1 MNKSSLARFG
11 IRLAYLMPLVTFL
24 FLVIYGLI
32 PHLYFI
38 YQDVAYE
45 TMTLF
50 TMVNNTWDEC
60 QAVLSESGGSASAVL
75 FSYTMTAATIVF
87 WGTLILHGIFAFTS
101 AICSVYAFSRIPTDR
116 TANRAKRILQVI
128 CPNRVFFVIGGL
140 LPLLYATFPLLL
152 RHCYRE
158 QMSMS
163 ISIHATTGVMDP
175 IPAILLVLI
184 GTTLFLATLPL
195 QGREHLDLFRLYKQ
209 KSKDK
214 TN

>member
-1 MNKSSLARFG
+1 MNNSSLSRFG

-24 FLVIYGLI
+24 LLVIYGLI

-45 TMTLF
+45 TMSLF
-50 TMVNNTWDEC
+50 TMVGNTWREC
-60 QAVLSESGGSASAVL
+60 RATLSESGGSASAVL
-75 FSYTMTAATIVF
+75 FSYTMTAATVLF
-87 WGTLILHGIFAFTS
+87 WGTLILHGIFSFAS
-101 AICSVYAFSRIPTDR
+101 AICSGYAFSRIPTDR
-116 TANRAKRILQVI
+116 LTNRAKRILQLI
-128 CPNRVFFVIGGL
+128 CPNRAFFVIGGL

-175 IPAILLVLI
+175 IPAILLVLL
-184 GTTLFLATLPL
+184 GTSLFLATLPL
-195 QGREHLDLFRLYKQ
+195 QKRAHLDLFRLYKQ

>member
-1 MNKSSLARFG
+1 MSNSSLSRFG

-24 FLVIYGLI
+24 LLVIYGLI

-45 TMTLF
+45 TMSLF
-50 TMVNNTWDEC
+50 TMVGNTWREC
-60 QAVLSESGGSASAVL
+60 RATLSESGGSASAVL
-75 FSYTMTAATIVF
+75 FSYTMTAATVLF
-87 WGTLILHGIFAFTS
+87 WGTLILHGIFSFAS

-116 TANRAKRILQVI
+116 LTNRAKRILQLI
-128 CPNRVFFVIGGL
+128 CPNRTCFVIGGL

-175 IPAILLVLI
+175 IPAILLVLL
-184 GTTLFLATLPL
+184 GTSLFLATLPL
-195 QGREHLDLFRLYKQ
+195 QKREHLDLFRLYKQ

-214 TN
+214 TK

>member
-1 MNKSSLARFG
+1 MSNSSLSRFG

-24 FLVIYGLI
+24 LLVIYGLI

-45 TMTLF
+45 TMSLF
-50 TMVNNTWDEC
+50 TMVGNTWREC
-60 QAVLSESGGSASAVL
+60 RATLSESGGSASAVL
-75 FSYTMTAATIVF
+75 FSYTMTAATVLF
-87 WGTLILHGIFAFTS
+87 WGTLILHGIFSFAS

-116 TANRAKRILQVI
+116 LTNRAKRILQLI
-128 CPNRVFFVIGGL
+128 CPNRAFFVIGGL

-175 IPAILLVLI
+175 IPAILLVLL
-184 GTTLFLATLPL
+184 GTSLFLATLPL
-195 QGREHLDLFRLYKQ
+195 QKREHLDLFRLYKQ